1 MSCIYSAVADIQY
14 VYMAAALLAVYSIV
28 SIQKSRGLVSVLL
41 KEDFILVICVPAL
54 RKPLR

>member
-1 MSCIYSAVADIQY
+1 MSCIYSVVADIQY